1 MNVHQ
6 MFGRV
11 LTSISFSMRG
21 KTKFYSLHATHQEQV
36 SILQAIFFNFVCRM
50 LEFDWLSLSLDANK
64 EAISH
69 VNVLSLSDLFFVL
82 SFVLCYLLNN
92 LELCFYSF
100 LVLFVYRK

>member
-21 KTKFYSLHATHQEQV
+21 KTNFIHFKQLIKSKFQFFKQS
-36 SILQAIFFNFVCRM
+36 FFNFVCRM
-50 LEFDWLSLSLDANK
+50 LEIDRLLLSLDAMK

-69 VNVLSLSDLFFVL
+69 VNVLPLSDLFFAL
-82 SFVLCYLLNN
+82 PFVLCYL
-92 LELCFYSF
+92 
-100 LVLFVYRK
+100 

>member
-21 KTKFYSLHATHQEQV
+21 KNKFYSLHATHQEQV

-50 LEFDWLSLSLDANK
+50 LEIDLLLLPLDAMK
-64 EAISH
+64 ENSH
-69 VNVLSLSDLFFVL
+69 VNVLPLSDLFFVL
-82 SFVLCYLLNN
+82 PFLLCYLLNN
-92 LELCFYSF
+92 L
-100 LVLFVYRK
+100 V

>member
-21 KTKFYSLHATHQEQV
+21 KNKFYSLHATHQEQV
-36 SILQAIFFNFVCRM
+36 SILQANFFNFVCRM
-50 LEFDWLSLSLDANK
+50 LEIDRLLLSLDAMK

-69 VNVLSLSDLFFVL
+69 VNVLPLSDLFFAL
-82 SFVLCYLLNN
+82 PFVLCYL
-92 LELCFYSF
+92 
-100 LVLFVYRK
+100 